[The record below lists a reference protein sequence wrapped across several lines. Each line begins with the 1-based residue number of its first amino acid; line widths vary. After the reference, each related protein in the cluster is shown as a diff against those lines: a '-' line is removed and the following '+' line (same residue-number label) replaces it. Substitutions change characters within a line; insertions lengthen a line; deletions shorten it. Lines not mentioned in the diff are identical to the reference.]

1 MHIPY
6 TPKYS
11 VAFFFL
17 LIFFR
22 SLFQCS
28 LGDVHR
34 FHSSGLPTHAVTV
47 RVFLSFWLP
56 LSFNASCLSYI
67 FISSFFCYAFHQL
80 DKLDSRHTRVQSMT
94 KSLVFLP
101 SFFFLHFFLLFL
113 AIVYPVIR
121 YPPPFLYLLS
131 PSFARRPD
139 SILASSSWM
148 YIELHS
154 PVHHLQRERAD
165 TIGFSLLE
173 HTLCWRVGNDGGG
186 AIPKG

>member
-101 SFFFLHFFLLFL
+101 SFFFFISFYCFLRLSIRSSDIPHPFSICCRPRSL
-113 AIVYPVIR
+113 VVRTVY
-121 YPPPFLYLLS
+121 
-131 PSFARRPD
+131 
-139 SILASSSWM
+139 
-148 YIELHS
+148 
-154 PVHHLQRERAD
+154 
-165 TIGFSLLE
+165 
-173 HTLCWRVGNDGGG
+173 
-186 AIPKG
+186 